1 MYDFKDVEP
10 LQLAEAIK
18 EMKDERDA
26 LKRKFDPR
34 VDELAKKNQE

>member
-10 LQLAEAIK
+10 LQLEETIK
-18 EMKDERDA
+18 EMENERDA